1 MRSRKEGGSPT
12 FVVSRRAVAL
22 GAALAWLMGGVILW
36 QLPAAP
42 APKRPT
48 PQLPDLKTPE
58 SKLRYIQMI
67 REEFPV
73 MKRSTLFTSE
83 DLDKQLEQ
91 SVAKGTSTPLAKIVD
106 DETFLRRASLDLT
119 GHLPTRTEM
128 REFLADKDP
137 KKRSK
142 LIDRLLTTEAYA
154 RKWGRYWRSVV
165 FYESAAPR
173 NSVNPQAFED
183 WLTQEFKQ
191 GTTWD
196 LIVAQ
201 MLSAAPQRIRDRQPQ
216 DNGWEQDH
224 GPNNFILAC
233 ERKPEEIASQT
244 ARLFMGI
251 SIGCAECH
259 DHPFDQWKRLQ
270 FHEMA
275 AFFSNGTY
283 YMTDQYDP
291 SQRTAVQARFLLGE
305 KPPEFLK
312 GDHRRVAMAGYL
324 MYNPNNYWFA
334 RAFVNRM
341 WNELVGDGF
350 YAVDSLG
357 PDKEVTHVLVVNRLA
372 SAFRQQGFDI
382 RWLFKTI
389 MNTRTYQRESRTI
402 EKNADLFT
410 AVRPT
415 RLRPYEVADNLESLL
430 GEAGRLQRAVEQA
443 FDQNPSI
450 PQRDL
455 EGTMQQAL
463 LLMNNPQIQ
472 GKLGQTPLAKDL
484 AKIKSDEELIRE
496 AFWGVLARTPTAV
509 EINRYKQHFQRT
521 GNRSEAIEDLLW
533 VLVNS
538 AEFLTKR

>member
-1 MRSRKEGGSPT
+1 MSARPCQTCSL
-12 FVVSRRAVAL
+12 VL
-22 GAALAWLMGGVILW
+22 LAAAFLWAGLAPAFG
-36 QLPAAP
+36 QADRPAARKP
-42 APKRPT
+42 PK
-48 PQLPDLKTPE
+48 LPDLKTPE
-58 SKLRYIQMI
+58 SKLAYIQMI

-73 MKRSTLFTSE
+73 MRRATAFTAD

-91 SVAKGTSTPLAKIVD
+91 SVSKGTSTPIGKVVD
-106 DETFLRRASLDLT
+106 DETFLRRVSLDLT
-119 GHLPTRTEM
+119 GTIPDRAAIKA
-128 REFLADKDP
+128 FVADKDP
-137 KKRSK
+137 KKRDK
-142 LIDRLLTTEAYA
+142 LIDRLLATPEYG

-183 WLTQEFKQ
+183 WLAGEFQK

-201 MLSAAPQRIRDRQPQ
+201 MLSAAPQRVKERQAQ

-233 ERKPEEIASQT
+233 ERKPEVIASQT

-259 DHPFDQWKRLQ
+259 DHPFDQWKRVQ

-275 AFFSNGTY
+275 AFFSQGKY

-291 SQRTAVQARFLLGE
+291 DQKTEMQPVFLLGE
-305 KPPEFLK
+305 KPPEYLK

-324 MYNPNNYWFA
+324 MYNPDNYWFA
-334 RAFVNRM
+334 RAFVNRI

-350 YAVDSLG
+350 YSVDSLG
-357 PDKEVTHVLVVNRLA
+357 PDKDVTHVLVVNRLA
-372 SAFRQQGFDI
+372 SAFRQQGFDV
-382 RWLFKTI
+382 RWLMKLITS
-389 MNTRTYQRESRTI
+389 TRAYQRELRTFD
-402 EKNADLFT
+402 KDADLFT
-410 AVRPT
+410 GVRPA
-415 RLRPYEVADNLESLL
+415 RLRPYEVADNLE
-430 GEAGRLQRAVEQA
+430 RLVGTSDPLRKAVDNA
-443 FDQNPSI
+443 FDQNPSV

-463 LLMNNPQIQ
+463 LLMNNQQLQ
-472 GKLGQTPLAKDL
+472 GKLSGSALAKDL
-484 AKIKSDEELIRE
+484 AALKSDDDLIRE
-496 AFWGVLARTPTAV
+496 AFLGTLARAPTPAETS
-509 EINRYKQHFQRT
+509 RYKSHLQKASSRT
-521 GNRSEAIEDLLW
+521 EGIEDILW

-538 AEFLTKR
+538 AEFVTKR